1 MNRFLD
7 IQNDRDFIRELSE
20 TRAGMLEKINNTK
33 LERDLPDLMIKLVE
47 RLLKQKDSEICRD
60 YVHLFIESNFFSK
73 FSEYISK
80 NTISNAE

>member
-1 MNRFLD
+1 
-7 IQNDRDFIRELSE
+7 
-20 TRAGMLEKINNTK
+20 MLEKINNTK

-80 NTISNAE
+80 NALSNAE

>member
-1 MNRFLD
+1 MLD
-7 IQNDRDFIRELSE
+7 
-20 TRAGMLEKINNTK
+20 KINNTK
-33 LERDLPDLMIKLVE
+33 LERDIPDLMIQLLE

-80 NTISNAE
+80 NALANGD